1 MVRFIET
8 GSSMVILIPTDLHGG
23 NIIMRPGSCQHGA
36 NGRPSSRVGAARSSP
51 TQAPCSPLNPTATG
65 EYGAVMW

>member
-1 MVRFIET
+1 
-8 GSSMVILIPTDLHGG
+8 MVILIPTDLHGG
-23 NIIMRPGSCQHGA
+23 NIIMRPNSCQHGA

-51 TQAPCSPLNPTATG
+51 TQALRSPLNPTASG